1 MSKNSG
7 EDGLM
12 KISGS
17 GRSHCAKRLSAAI
30 FILAL
35 AFSVLSIST
44 TMAASHGDGEA
55 GTKGWVSTDTFRV
68 LNFVALAAALVFI
81 LRKPL
86 SQALGSRIKGIKEQL
101 EDLEIRKAEAE
112 KKLAEYKAKLAQ
124 LEKEAEKI
132 IDDYIQQGHD
142 AKARILKEAESSAE
156 KLKAQARRNIEHEF
170 EQAKLKLQEEIFE
183 TSLQKAEEIIKNK
196 ISSDDQDRI
205 VDEYLNKVV
214 AG

>member
-7 EDGLM
+7 EDSLM
-12 KISGS
+12 KISGT
-17 GRSHCAKRLSAAI
+17 GRSHGAKKLAAAI
-30 FILAL
+30 FILVL
-35 AFSVLSIST
+35 AFSMFSIST
-44 TMAASHGDGEA
+44 AMASSHGEEGA
-55 GTKGWVSTDTFRV
+55 KGWVSTDTFRV
-68 LNFVALAAALVFI
+68 LNFAVLVIGLVYI

-112 KKLAEYKAKLAQ
+112 RKLAEYKNKLAQ

-132 IDDYIQQGHD
+132 IDDYIKQGNE
-142 AKARILKEAESSAE
+142 AKDRILKEAESSAE

-170 EQAKLKLQEEIFE
+170 EQAKLKLQAEIFE
-183 TSLQKAEEIIKNK
+183 TSLQKAEEIIKEK
-196 ISSDDQDRI
+196 ISADDQDRI
-205 VDEYLNKVV
+205 VDEYLKKVV